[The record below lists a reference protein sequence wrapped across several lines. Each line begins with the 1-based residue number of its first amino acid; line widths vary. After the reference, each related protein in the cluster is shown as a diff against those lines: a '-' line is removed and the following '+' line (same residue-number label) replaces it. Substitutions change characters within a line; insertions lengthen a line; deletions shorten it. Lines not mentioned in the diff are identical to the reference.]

1 MKDKIFQTFDTPQ
14 RQENPSYLLEK
25 LRQELKVKKLDGYII
40 PRTDF
45 FQGEYV
51 APSDERLKFFTG
63 FTGSAGFC
71 CVLQE
76 KASIFVDGRYRV
88 QVKQEVSKDYEI
100 IHWPEVTLWD
110 WLNKNLLN
118 GTVGYD
124 PNLHT
129 IKEIDEL
136 GAKIT
141 STSIQLTQTENLI
154 DLIWESRPDSPLGQ
168 VTEHRLNFSGETSE
182 SKCAKISQKLR
193 ESEQKFCVLT
203 DPESISWLLNLRGQD
218 VPRTPV
224 VQACAIISDDG
235 RVDLFIQPEKTNGL
249 SKKNLSHVYEFPFSE
264 FKNHLRTLKGKTRI
278 DYQKT
283 PMAVKESI
291 DEYVFG
297 DDPCLLPK
305 AKKNNVEI
313 QGTKKAHV
321 RDATA
326 VTEFLFWVSK
336 QKPGTFTEIDAVT
349 QLERLRRNLPNFRD
363 ISFDTISGSGPNGAL
378 PHYRVTHKTNRVVKN
393 GDILL
398 VDSGAQF
405 LDGTTDITRSISV
418 GSPTNE
424 QKKFYTLVLKG
435 MIAISKVRFPRGLAG
450 RDIDSL
456 ARVPLWEIG
465 HDYDHG
471 TGHGVGVYLSVHEG
485 PQRISRAS
493 NIVLEEGMILSNEPG
508 FYKEGS
514 FGIRIENLLI
524 VKKAKKLK
532 AFSNRDMLEFET
544 ISFAPLDRKLIIKD
558 ILTKAEI
565 DWINQ
570 YNKSILS
577 KVVVSKECEP
587 WLKKETRP
595 L

>member
-51 APSDERLKFFTG
+51 TPSDERLKFFTG

-235 RVDLFIQPEKTNGL
+235 RVDLFIKLEKTYGL
-249 SKKNLSHVYEFPFSE
+249 SKKNLRHVFEFPFSE

-435 MIAISKVRFPRGLAG
+435 MIAISKIRFPRGLAG

>member
-1 MKDKIFQTFDTPQ
+1 MLQTFNIPET
-14 RQENPSYLLEK
+14 QENPSHLLEG
-25 LRQELKVKKLDGYII
+25 LRRELKIKRLDGYIV

-51 APSDERLKFFTG
+51 AASEERLEFLTG

-71 CVLQE
+71 CVLKE
-76 KASIFVDGRYRV
+76 KAAIFVDGRYRV

-100 IHWPEVTLWD
+100 IHWPEVNLWD
-110 WLNKNLLN
+110 WLNKNLPGGN
-118 GTVGYD
+118 VGYD

-129 IKEIDEL
+129 IKDIDEL
-136 GAKIT
+136 EAKVS
-141 STSIQLTQTENLI
+141 STSIKLTKTKNLI
-154 DLIWESRPDSPLGQ
+154 DLIWNDRPSHPLGQ
-168 VTEHRLNFSGETSE
+168 VIEHRFNFSGETSE
-182 SKCAKISQKLR
+182 SKCTKIAYKLKK
-193 ESEQKFCVLT
+193 SGQDSCVLT

-224 VQACAIISDDG
+224 VQACAIINCDG
-235 RVDLFIQPEKTNGL
+235 GVNLFIQPGKTHRL
-249 SKKNLSHVYEFPFSE
+249 SWKNLGHVFEFPFSE
-264 FKNHLRTLKGKTRI
+264 FKNHLKTLKGKVRI
-278 DYQKT
+278 DYKKT
-283 PMAVKESI
+283 PVAVKERISG
-291 DEYVFG
+291 YVFD
-297 DDPCLLPK
+297 DDPCVLPK

-313 QGTKKAHV
+313 RGTKKAHV

-349 QLERLRRNLPNFRD
+349 ELERLRRKLLNFRD

-393 GDILL
+393 REVLL

-405 LDGTTDITRSISV
+405 LDGTTDITRSISI
-418 GSPTNE
+418 GKPTRE
-424 QKKFYTLVLKG
+424 QKIFYTLVLKG
-435 MIAISKVRFPRGLAG
+435 MVAISKVRFPRGLTG

-532 AFSNRDMLEFET
+532 TFSDRDMLEFET
-544 ISFAPLDRKLIIKD
+544 ISFAPFDRKLIIKD
-558 ILTKAEI
+558 ILTKGEI

-570 YNKSILS
+570 YNKSILA
-577 KVVVSKECEP
+577 KVIVSKKCLP
-587 WLKKETRP
+587 WLSKETQP
-595 L
+595 I

>member
-235 RVDLFIQPEKTNGL
+235 RVDLFIQLEKTYGL
-249 SKKNLSHVYEFPFSE
+249 SKKNLRHVFEFPFSE
-264 FKNHLRTLKGKTRI
+264 FK
-278 DYQKT
+278 
-283 PMAVKESI
+283 
-291 DEYVFG
+291 
-297 DDPCLLPK
+297 
-305 AKKNNVEI
+305 
-313 QGTKKAHV
+313 
-321 RDATA
+321 
-326 VTEFLFWVSK
+326 
-336 QKPGTFTEIDAVT
+336 
-349 QLERLRRNLPNFRD
+349 
-363 ISFDTISGSGPNGAL
+363 
-378 PHYRVTHKTNRVVKN
+378 
-393 GDILL
+393 
-398 VDSGAQF
+398 
-405 LDGTTDITRSISV
+405 TT
-418 GSPTNE
+418 
-424 QKKFYTLVLKG
+424 
-435 MIAISKVRFPRGLAG
+435 
-450 RDIDSL
+450 
-456 ARVPLWEIG
+456 
-465 HDYDHG
+465 
-471 TGHGVGVYLSVHEG
+471 
-485 PQRISRAS
+485 
-493 NIVLEEGMILSNEPG
+493 
-508 FYKEGS
+508 
-514 FGIRIENLLI
+514 
-524 VKKAKKLK
+524 
-532 AFSNRDMLEFET
+532 
-544 ISFAPLDRKLIIKD
+544 
-558 ILTKAEI
+558 
-565 DWINQ
+565 
-570 YNKSILS
+570 
-577 KVVVSKECEP
+577 
-587 WLKKETRP
+587 
-595 L
+595 

>member
-182 SKCAKISQKLR
+182 SKCAKISHKLR

-235 RVDLFIQPEKTNGL
+235 RVDLFIHPEKTYGL
-249 SKKNLSHVYEFPFSE
+249 SKKNLRHVFEFPFSE

>member
-51 APSDERLKFFTG
+51 TPSDERLKFFTG

-118 GTVGYD
+118 GNVGYD

-182 SKCAKISQKLR
+182 SKCAKISHKLR
-193 ESEQKFCVLT
+193 KSEQKFCVLT

-224 VQACAIISDDG
+224 VQACAIISDAG
-235 RVDLFIQPEKTNGL
+235 RVDLFIQLEKTYGL
-249 SKKNLSHVYEFPFSE
+249 SKKNLRHVFEFPFSE

-313 QGTKKAHV
+313 
-321 RDATA
+321 
-326 VTEFLFWVSK
+326 
-336 QKPGTFTEIDAVT
+336 
-349 QLERLRRNLPNFRD
+349 
-363 ISFDTISGSGPNGAL
+363 
-378 PHYRVTHKTNRVVKN
+378 
-393 GDILL
+393 
-398 VDSGAQF
+398 
-405 LDGTTDITRSISV
+405 
-418 GSPTNE
+418 
-424 QKKFYTLVLKG
+424 
-435 MIAISKVRFPRGLAG
+435 
-450 RDIDSL
+450 
-456 ARVPLWEIG
+456 
-465 HDYDHG
+465 
-471 TGHGVGVYLSVHEG
+471 
-485 PQRISRAS
+485 
-493 NIVLEEGMILSNEPG
+493 
-508 FYKEGS
+508 
-514 FGIRIENLLI
+514 
-524 VKKAKKLK
+524 
-532 AFSNRDMLEFET
+532 
-544 ISFAPLDRKLIIKD
+544 
-558 ILTKAEI
+558 
-565 DWINQ
+565 
-570 YNKSILS
+570 
-577 KVVVSKECEP
+577 
-587 WLKKETRP
+587 
-595 L
+595 

>member
-1 MKDKIFQTFDTPQ
+1 
-14 RQENPSYLLEK
+14 
-25 LRQELKVKKLDGYII
+25 
-40 PRTDF
+40 
-45 FQGEYV
+45 
-51 APSDERLKFFTG
+51 
-63 FTGSAGFC
+63 
-71 CVLQE
+71 
-76 KASIFVDGRYRV
+76 
-88 QVKQEVSKDYEI
+88 
-100 IHWPEVTLWD
+100 
-110 WLNKNLLN
+110 
-118 GTVGYD
+118 
-124 PNLHT
+124 
-129 IKEIDEL
+129 
-136 GAKIT
+136 
-141 STSIQLTQTENLI
+141 
-154 DLIWESRPDSPLGQ
+154 
-168 VTEHRLNFSGETSE
+168 
-182 SKCAKISQKLR
+182 
-193 ESEQKFCVLT
+193 
-203 DPESISWLLNLRGQD
+203 
-218 VPRTPV
+218 
-224 VQACAIISDDG
+224 
-235 RVDLFIQPEKTNGL
+235 
-249 SKKNLSHVYEFPFSE
+249 
-264 FKNHLRTLKGKTRI
+264 
-278 DYQKT
+278 
-283 PMAVKESI
+283 MAVKESI
-291 DEYVFG
+291 YEYVFG

>member
-51 APSDERLKFFTG
+51 TPSDERLKFFTG

-182 SKCAKISQKLR
+182 SKCAKISHKLR

-224 VQACAIISDDG
+224 VQACAIISDDA
-235 RVDLFIQPEKTNGL
+235 RVDLFIQLEKTYGL
-249 SKKNLSHVYEFPFSE
+249 SKKNLRHVFEFPFSE

-524 VKKAKKLK
+524 VKKAKQLK

-587 WLKKETRP
+587 WLKKETRQ

>member
-235 RVDLFIQPEKTNGL
+235 RVDLFIKLEKTYGL
-249 SKKNLSHVYEFPFSE
+249 SKKNLRHVFEFPFSE

-283 PMAVKESI
+283 PVAVKESI

>member
-235 RVDLFIQPEKTNGL
+235 RVDLFIQLEKTYGL
-249 SKKNLSHVYEFPFSE
+249 SKKNLRHVFEFPFSE

-291 DEYVFG
+291 DEYVFD

>member
-235 RVDLFIQPEKTNGL
+235 RVDLFIKLEKTYGL
-249 SKKNLSHVYEFPFSE
+249 SKKNLRHVFEFPFSE

>member
-1 MKDKIFQTFDTPQ
+1 MKDKIFQTFDTPE
-14 RQENPSYLLEK
+14 RQENPSHLLK
-25 LRQELKVKKLDGYII
+25 NLRRELKVNKLDGYII

-76 KASIFVDGRYRV
+76 KAGIFVDGRYRL

-100 IHWPEVTLWD
+100 IHWPEVNLWD
-110 WLNKNLLN
+110 WLNKNVPN

-136 GAKIT
+136 RAKIT
-141 STSIQLTQTENLI
+141 STSIKLTQTENLI
-154 DLIWESRPDSPLGQ
+154 DLIWDNRPGSSLGK
-168 VTEHRLNFSGETSE
+168 VTEHKLSFSGETSE
-182 SKCAKISQKLR
+182 SKCAKICHKLR
-193 ESEQKFCVLT
+193 ESDQKFCVLT

-249 SKKNLSHVYEFPFSE
+249 SKKNLNHVYEFPFSE

-283 PMAVKESI
+283 PIAVKESI

-297 DDPCLLPK
+297 NDPCVLPK
-305 AKKNNVEI
+305 AKKNKVEI
-313 QGTKKAHV
+313 RGTKKAHV
-321 RDATA
+321 RDAAA

-336 QKPGTFTEIDAVT
+336 QKHGTFTEIDAVT
-349 QLERLRRNLPNFRD
+349 KLERLRRNLPNFRD

-393 GDILL
+393 GEILL

-405 LDGTTDITRSISV
+405 LDGTTDITRSISI

-493 NIVLEEGMILSNEPG
+493 NIILEEGMILSNEPG

-514 FGIRIENLLI
+514 FGFRIENLLI

-532 AFSNRDMLEFET
+532 TFSNRDMLEFET

-587 WLKKETRP
+587 WLKKETSRI
-595 L
+595 

>member
-118 GTVGYD
+118 GTVAYD

-235 RVDLFIQPEKTNGL
+235 RVDLFIQLEKTYGL
-249 SKKNLSHVYEFPFSE
+249 SKKNLRHVFEFPFSE

-313 QGTKKAHV
+313 RGTKKAHV

>member
-14 RQENPSYLLEK
+14 RQENPSCLLEK

-182 SKCAKISQKLR
+182 SKCAKISHKLR

-224 VQACAIISDDG
+224 VQACAIISDDA
-235 RVDLFIQPEKTNGL
+235 RVDLFIQLEKTYGL
-249 SKKNLSHVYEFPFSE
+249 SKKNLRHVFEFPFSE

-570 YNKSILS
+570 YNKSIQS

>member
-182 SKCAKISQKLR
+182 SKCAKISHKLR

-235 RVDLFIQPEKTNGL
+235 RVDLFIQLEKTYGL
-249 SKKNLSHVYEFPFSE
+249 SKKNLRHVFEFPFSE

-313 QGTKKAHV
+313 RGTKKAHV

>member
-235 RVDLFIQPEKTNGL
+235 RVDLFIQLEKTYDL
-249 SKKNLSHVYEFPFSE
+249 SKKNLRHVFEFPFSE

-587 WLKKETRP
+587 WLKKETSRI
-595 L
+595 

>member
-182 SKCAKISQKLR
+182 SKCAKISHKLR

-235 RVDLFIQPEKTNGL
+235 RVDLFIKLEKTYGL
-249 SKKNLSHVYEFPFSE
+249 SKKNLRHVFEFPFSE

>member
-118 GTVGYD
+118 GTLGYD

-235 RVDLFIQPEKTNGL
+235 RVDLFIQLEKTYGL
-249 SKKNLSHVYEFPFSE
+249 SKKNLRHVFEFPFSE

-524 VKKAKKLK
+524 VKKAKQLK

-565 DWINQ
+565 NWINQ

>member
-1 MKDKIFQTFDTPQ
+1 MSMFLVMTHAF
-14 RQENPSYLLEK
+14 YL
-25 LRQELKVKKLDGYII
+25 
-40 PRTDF
+40 
-45 FQGEYV
+45 
-51 APSDERLKFFTG
+51 
-63 FTGSAGFC
+63 
-71 CVLQE
+71 
-76 KASIFVDGRYRV
+76 
-88 QVKQEVSKDYEI
+88 KQ
-100 IHWPEVTLWD
+100 
-110 WLNKNLLN
+110 
-118 GTVGYD
+118 
-124 PNLHT
+124 
-129 IKEIDEL
+129 
-136 GAKIT
+136 
-141 STSIQLTQTENLI
+141 
-154 DLIWESRPDSPLGQ
+154 
-168 VTEHRLNFSGETSE
+168 
-182 SKCAKISQKLR
+182 
-193 ESEQKFCVLT
+193 
-203 DPESISWLLNLRGQD
+203 
-218 VPRTPV
+218 
-224 VQACAIISDDG
+224 
-235 RVDLFIQPEKTNGL
+235 
-249 SKKNLSHVYEFPFSE
+249 
-264 FKNHLRTLKGKTRI
+264 
-278 DYQKT
+278 
-283 PMAVKESI
+283 
-291 DEYVFG
+291 
-297 DDPCLLPK
+297 
-305 AKKNNVEI
+305 KNNVEI
-313 QGTKKAHV
+313 RGTKKAHV
-321 RDATA
+321 RDAIA

>member
-235 RVDLFIQPEKTNGL
+235 RVDLFIKLEKTYGL
-249 SKKNLSHVYEFPFSE
+249 SKKNLRHVFEFPFSE

-326 VTEFLFWVSK
+326 VTEFLFWVRK

>member
-51 APSDERLKFFTG
+51 TPSDERLKFFTG

-235 RVDLFIQPEKTNGL
+235 RVDLFIQLEKTNSL
-249 SKKNLSHVYEFPFSE
+249 SKKNLRHVFEFPFSE

-291 DEYVFG
+291 YEYVFG

>member
-235 RVDLFIQPEKTNGL
+235 RVDLFIQLEKTYGL
-249 SKKNLSHVYEFPFSE
+249 SKKNLRHVFEFPFSE
-264 FKNHLRTLKGKTRI
+264 FKKHLRTLKGKTRI

-283 PMAVKESI
+283 PVAVKESI

>member
-118 GTVGYD
+118 GTVAYD

-235 RVDLFIQPEKTNGL
+235 RVDLFIQLEKTYGL
-249 SKKNLSHVYEFPFSE
+249 SKKNLRHVFEFPFSE

-283 PMAVKESI
+283 PVAVKESI